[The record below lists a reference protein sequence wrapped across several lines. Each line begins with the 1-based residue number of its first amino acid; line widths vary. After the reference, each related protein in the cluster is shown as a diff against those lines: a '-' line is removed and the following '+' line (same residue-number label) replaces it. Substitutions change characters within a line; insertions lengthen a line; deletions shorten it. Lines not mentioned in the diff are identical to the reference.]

1 VKLPALIG
9 AAVAVWL
16 TLPAAAG
23 AQTLRGH
30 LVDAESGAGMAASL
44 VVLLDA
50 ARAQR
55 ATVLTDSLG
64 RFVLRAPA
72 EGTYT
77 LRAERIGYQSTTSAP
92 LRLGAGETLTY
103 EMRISAQ
110 PILLAPIVAQAGR
123 RRCAR
128 VADAGEGTL
137 AVWEE
142 ARKALNAAVHTS
154 AGGVRHHVTRYE
166 RDLDPSGRR
175 VVRERRDSTA
185 LVTERPFVGAAVERL
200 RSEGFVV
207 RDGTGFVWYAPDA
220 EILLSDAF
228 LDGHCFRI
236 VRAPRGEEG
245 LVGLAFVPVGS
256 SGAPDIQGT
265 LWIEQRSAELRS
277 LEFEYVRLGGLGL
290 GADLRGIPLG
300 GRVEFERLPSGAW
313 IASQWS
319 IRMPLVAESRVQ
331 IGANAGQSRWSVLG
345 IREEGGQVDRVTD
358 ARGNPL
364 RRSQAVLVRGMVYDS
379 IGGRPLAG
387 ARVFLVGTPDT
398 VVTDAAGAFSL
409 TAVGGAE
416 YAVGFSHRMIDT
428 LGYTPPPIRVATG
441 PEGAEGVRLSVP
453 SLVAIRASSCTADAR
468 PPGTA
473 PVVGTVI
480 NRASDTPLAGAT
492 VAFTWTA
499 GGERRRL
506 ETTTDAAGRYVVCD
520 LPVGLRIRAEA
531 QFLEAV
537 SGAVDFALDHPT
549 PVTRDL
555 ALAWYQTAT
564 QVHGGPAIAA
574 SRQPVRLSGRIS
586 GADGQPVAG
595 AVVRLAGTDLR
606 RTTDGAGRFAFAAVA
621 PGLYRL
627 AVEHPAH
634 QPLSREVAVGGG
646 GVEIDLELSPAQ

>member
-1 VKLPALIG
+1 MRITTFSPAVVALALLLPFSGYTQTIGGRLIDESTG
-9 AAVAVWL
+9 VGIPG
-16 TLPAAAG
+16 TLIAMLDHSAT
-23 AQTLRGH
+23 QRGT
-30 LVDAESGAGMAASL
+30 AI
-44 VVLLDA
+44 
-50 ARAQR
+50 
-55 ATVLTDSLG
+55 TDSTG
-64 RFVLRAPA
+64 HFVLRAPA

-77 LRAERIGYQSTTSAP
+77 LRAERIGYRSTTSAP
-92 LRLGAGETLTY
+92 LRLGTGETLTY

-137 AVWEE
+137 AVWDE
-142 ARKALNAAVHTS
+142 ARKALNAAVHTA

-200 RSEGFVV
+200 QSEGFVV

-236 VRAPRGEEG
+236 VRAPRGEEA

-265 LWIEQRSAELRS
+265 LWIEQSSAELRS

-290 GADLRGIPLG
+290 GADLREVPLG

-331 IGANAGQSRWSVLG
+331 LGANAGQSRWSVLG
-345 IREEGGQVDRVTD
+345 IREEGGLVDRVTD
-358 ARGNPL
+358 ARGNAL
-364 RRSQAVLVRGMVYDS
+364 RRAQQVLVRGMVYDS
-379 IGGRPLAG
+379 IGARPLAG

-398 VVTDAAGAFSL
+398 VVTDAAGAFTL

-416 YAVGFSHRMIDT
+416 YAVGFSHRMLDT
-428 LGYTPPPIRVATG
+428 LDYTPPPVRVATG
-441 PEGAEGVRLSVP
+441 QDGAEDVRLTVP
-453 SLVAIRASSCTADAR
+453 SLAAIRASSCTADAR

-480 NRASDTPLAGAT
+480 NRASDSPLAGAA

-506 ETTTDAAGRYVVCD
+506 ETTTDAAGRYVICD
-520 LPVGLRIRAEA
+520 LPVGPRIRAEA

-537 SGAVDFALDHPT
+537 GGAVDFALDHAS

-555 ALAWYQTAT
+555 GLAWYQTAA
-564 QVHGGPAIAA
+564 QVHGGPALAA

-627 AVEHPAH
+627 EVEHPAH
-634 QPLSREVAVGGG
+634 RPLSREVAIGGG